1 LHFVYKK
8 GLRERRNCKKLR
20 KMNLAERVLP
30 IFEAHK
36 NEEEIEIEI
45 RLGKHNG
52 SLFDTNVGKDTWKRV
67 LAGLKK
73 YDGWESVKTT
83 TADVYYN
90 DANNVRITCD
100 EESGEQTM
108 IQKISVI
115 KEDFKRDPLDVRFC
129 VAREIPTSGEYEM
142 DRKRSKTR
150 HSFVRKNLSIDMTIS
165 SGDNVD
171 MDSEEEA
178 MYQIEM
184 EIVKPSDVDS
194 IYKFQNILQ
203 KIDDLCK
210 LIPQ

>member
-1 LHFVYKK
+1 MDIIDK
-8 GLRERRNCKKLR
+8 
-20 KMNLAERVLP
+20 VLP
-30 IFEAHK
+30 VFEAHK
-36 NEEEIEIEI
+36 QEDDIEVEI

-52 SLFDTNVGKDTWKRV
+52 SLFDTNVGKDVWKRV

-73 YDGWESVKTT
+73 YDGWESVKMTT
-83 TADVYYN
+83 SDVYYN
-90 DANNVRITCD
+90 DTNNIRITCD
-100 EESGEQTM
+100 EDSGEQTM
-108 IQKISVI
+108 IQKISFF

-142 DRKRSKTR
+142 DRKRTKTR

-165 SGDNVD
+165 SGDNAD

-178 MYQIEM
+178 TYQIEL

-203 KIDDLCK
+203 KIDDLSK
-210 LIPQ
+210 LIPV

>member
-1 LHFVYKK
+1 VYKK
-8 GLRERRNCKKLR
+8 GLRERRICKKIR
-20 KMNLAERVLP
+20 KLKMDIIDKVLP
-30 IFEAHK
+30 VFEAHK
-36 NEEEIEIEI
+36 QEDDIEVEI

-52 SLFDTNVGKDTWKRV
+52 SLFDTNVGKDVWKRV

-73 YDGWESVKTT
+73 YDGWESVKMTT
-83 TADVYYN
+83 SDVYYN
-90 DANNVRITCD
+90 DTNNVRITCD

-108 IQKISVI
+108 IQKISFF

-129 VAREIPTSGEYEM
+129 VAREIPTTGEYEM
-142 DRKRSKTR
+142 DRKRTKTR

-165 SGDNVD
+165 SGDNAD

-178 MYQIEM
+178 TYQIEL

-203 KIDDLCK
+203 KIDDLSK

>member
-1 LHFVYKK
+1 MDIIDK
-8 GLRERRNCKKLR
+8 
-20 KMNLAERVLP
+20 VLP
-30 IFEAHK
+30 VFEAHK
-36 NEEEIEIEI
+36 QEDDIEVEI

-52 SLFDTNVGKDTWKRV
+52 SLFDTNVGKDVWKRV

-73 YDGWESVKTT
+73 YDGWESVKMTT
-83 TADVYYN
+83 SDVYYN
-90 DANNVRITCD
+90 DTNNVRITCD

-108 IQKISVI
+108 IQKISFF

-129 VAREIPTSGEYEM
+129 VAREIPTTGEYEM
-142 DRKRSKTR
+142 DRKRTKTR

-165 SGDNVD
+165 SGDNAD

-178 MYQIEM
+178 TYQIEL

-203 KIDDLCK
+203 KIDDLSK

>member
-1 LHFVYKK
+1 
-8 GLRERRNCKKLR
+8 
-20 KMNLAERVLP
+20 MNLTERVLP

-36 NEEEIEIEI
+36 GEGDIEVEI

-52 SLFDTNVGKDTWKRV
+52 SFFDTNVGKDTWKRV
-67 LAGLKK
+67 LQGLKK
-73 YDGWESVKTT
+73 YDGWESVKMT

-115 KEDFKRDPLDVRFC
+115 KEDFKRDPLDMRFC

-165 SGDNVD
+165 SGDNAD

-178 MYQIEM
+178 SYQIEL

-210 LIPQ
+210 LISP

>member
-1 LHFVYKK
+1 M
-8 GLRERRNCKKLR
+8 LR
-20 KMNLAERVLP
+20 KINMDIQAIIDKVLP

-36 NEEEIEIEI
+36 NEGDIEVEI

-67 LAGLKK
+67 LKGLKK
-73 YDGWESVKTT
+73 YNGWESVKMSTS
-83 TADVYYN
+83 DVYYS
-90 DANNVRITCD
+90 DSNNIRITSD

-115 KEDFKRDPLDVRFC
+115 KQDFKCEPLDVRFC

-142 DRKRSKTR
+142 DRKRTKTR

-165 SGDNVD
+165 SGDNAD

-178 MYQIEM
+178 SYQIEL
-184 EIVKPSDVDS
+184 EIMKPDAVDD

-203 KIDDLCK
+203 RVSDLSK
-210 LIPQ
+210 LISA

>member
-1 LHFVYKK
+1 MDIVDK
-8 GLRERRNCKKLR
+8 
-20 KMNLAERVLP
+20 VLP

-36 NEEEIEIEI
+36 NEGDIEVEI

-52 SLFDTNVGKDTWKRV
+52 SLFDTNVGKDVWKRV
-67 LAGLKK
+67 LSGLKK
-73 YDGWESVKTT
+73 YDGWESVKTSVV
-83 TADVYYN
+83 DVYYN
-90 DANNVRITCD
+90 DNNNIRITSD
-100 EESGEQTM
+100 EDSGEQTM
-108 IQKISVI
+108 IQKISVV

-129 VAREIPTSGEYEM
+129 IAREIPTSGEYEM

-165 SGDNVD
+165 SGDNAD

-178 MYQIEM
+178 SYQIEL

>member
-1 LHFVYKK
+1 MDLTDKV
-8 GLRERRNCKKLR
+8 
-20 KMNLAERVLP
+20 LA

-36 NEEEIEIEI
+36 SEGDIEVEI

-52 SLFDTNVGKDTWKRV
+52 SLFDTNVGKDVWKNV
-67 LAGLKK
+67 LKGLKK
-73 YDGWESVKTT
+73 YDGWESTKMTT
-83 TADVYYN
+83 SDVYYN
-90 DANNVRITCD
+90 DNNNVRITCD
-100 EESGEQTM
+100 EDTGEQTM
-108 IQKISVI
+108 IQKIAVV
-115 KEDFKRDPLDVRFC
+115 KEDFKREPLDVRFC

-142 DRKRSKTR
+142 DRKRTKTR

-165 SGDNVD
+165 SGDNAD

-178 MYQIEM
+178 SYQIEL

-210 LIPQ
+210 LISC

>member
-1 LHFVYKK
+1 MDLIEKI
-8 GLRERRNCKKLR
+8 
-20 KMNLAERVLP
+20 LP
-30 IFEAHK
+30 VFESHK
-36 NEEEIEIEI
+36 NEEDIEVEI

-52 SLFDTNVGKDTWKRV
+52 SLFDTNVGKDVWKQV
-67 LAGLKK
+67 LTGLKK
-73 YDGWESVKTT
+73 YDGWESVKKT

-100 EESGEQTM
+100 EDSGEQTM

-115 KEDFKRDPLDVRFC
+115 KNDFKRDPLDIRFC

-165 SGDNVD
+165 SGDNAD

-178 MYQIEM
+178 TYQIEL
-184 EIVKPSDVDS
+184 EIMKPSDVDS
-194 IYKFQNILQ
+194 VYKLQNILQ

-210 LIPQ
+210 LIPR

>member
-1 LHFVYKK
+1 
-8 GLRERRNCKKLR
+8 
-20 KMNLAERVLP
+20 MNLTERVLP

>member
-1 LHFVYKK
+1 MDLTDKV
-8 GLRERRNCKKLR
+8 
-20 KMNLAERVLP
+20 LA

-36 NEEEIEIEI
+36 NEGDVEVEI

-52 SLFDTNVGKDTWKRV
+52 SLFDTNVGKDVWKRV
-67 LAGLKK
+67 LTGLKK
-73 YDGWESVKTT
+73 YDGWESTKMTT
-83 TADVYYN
+83 SDVYYN
-90 DANNVRITCD
+90 DGNNVRITCD
-100 EESGEQTM
+100 EDTGEQTM
-108 IQKISVI
+108 IQKISVV
-115 KEDFKRDPLDVRFC
+115 KEDFKREPLDVRFC

-142 DRKRSKTR
+142 DRKRTKTR

-165 SGDNVD
+165 SGDNAD

-178 MYQIEM
+178 SYQIEL

-210 LIPQ
+210 LISC

>member
-1 LHFVYKK
+1 M
-8 GLRERRNCKKLR
+8 LR
-20 KMNLAERVLP
+20 KINMDIQAIIDKVLP

-36 NEEEIEIEI
+36 NEGDIEVEI

-67 LAGLKK
+67 LKGLKK
-73 YDGWESVKTT
+73 YNGWESVKMSTS
-83 TADVYYN
+83 DVYYS
-90 DANNVRITCD
+90 DSNNIRITSD

-115 KEDFKRDPLDVRFC
+115 KEDFKCDPLDVRFC

-142 DRKRSKTR
+142 DRKRTKTR

-165 SGDNVD
+165 SGDNAD

-178 MYQIEM
+178 SYQIEL
-184 EIVKPSDVDS
+184 EIMKPDAVVD

-203 KIDDLCK
+203 KVSDLSK
-210 LIPQ
+210 LISC